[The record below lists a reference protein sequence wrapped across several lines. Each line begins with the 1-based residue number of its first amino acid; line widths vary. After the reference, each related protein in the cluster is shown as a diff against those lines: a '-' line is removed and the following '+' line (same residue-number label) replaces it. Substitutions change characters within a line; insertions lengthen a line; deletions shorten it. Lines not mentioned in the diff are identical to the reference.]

1 MAAAASAPVPEG
13 APQLLRAVFGATF
26 FVRFA
31 FGLTVSVFAAYLAG
45 HSTGLVGSQVGLVG
59 LVTAASPIGELSTVL
74 LSGLHADRYGRGPV
88 LLAGTGAALALFLA
102 LSFTRNP
109 PALGLGNLLFGV
121 ASGAI
126 LAASLAAI
134 GDASDRGQRGLEMG
148 RFDAVNLL
156 GWVLGFAVGF
166 ALLGSLPNAALPWVF
181 RLGAVLLA
189 GGFLFAYLELRAVR
203 EAPRLSSVSL
213 GLLREALLRREV
225 LLVTLPW
232 FTIYLLLG
240 AGFVYLGSA
249 ASGVGIPPTEL
260 AALIGGGGLLL
271 LLTQPSYG
279 RLADRYG
286 RLRLMIIGTIG
297 FVGVLTSVALIAAYG
312 PLDVLLATT
321 GVSALA
327 ALAYGPAALAQLT
340 DLSLRITR
348 GTTMA
353 LYSLVVSA
361 GMIVGLAG
369 SATLFATWGVRGIE
383 VFLGAVAVGL
393 TALTLGWVI
402 ESRRPSTAP
411 PIRTPVQ

>member
-1 MAAAASAPVPEG
+1 VATAPTPAVPEG
-13 APQLLRAVFGATF
+13 APLLLRAVFGATF

-74 LSGLHADRYGRGPV
+74 LSGMHADRYGRGPV
-88 LLAGTGAALALFLA
+88 LLAGTAAALILFLT
-102 LSFTRNP
+102 LSFTRSAP
-109 PALGLGNLLFGV
+109 LLGLGNLLFGV

-126 LAASLAAI
+126 LAASLAAV
-134 GDASDRGQRGLEMG
+134 GDASQRAERGYEMG

-166 ALLGSLPNAALPWVF
+166 ALLGTLPNSALPWVF
-181 RLGAVLLA
+181 RLGAILLG
-189 GGFLFAYLELRAVR
+189 GGFLLAWLELRGVK
-203 EAPRLSSVSL
+203 ESPRLSSVGLS
-213 GLLREALLRREV
+213 LLREALLRREV

-249 ASGVGIPPTEL
+249 ASGVGVPPTEL

-279 RLADRYG
+279 RLADKYG
-286 RLRLMIIGTIG
+286 RLRLMVVGTLG
-297 FVGVLTSVALIAAYG
+297 FIGVLASVGLIAQYG
-312 PLDVLLATT
+312 ARPELLATT
-321 GVSALA
+321 GVSAIA

-340 DLSLRITR
+340 DLSHRITR

-369 SATLFATWGVRGIE
+369 SALLFSSLGVRGIE
-383 VFLGAVAVGL
+383 LFLGAVGVTLA
-393 TALTLGWVI
+393 ALTSAWVI
-402 ESRRPSTAP
+402 DSRRVPAP
-411 PIRTPVQ
+411 PITTPVQ

>member
-1 MAAAASAPVPEG
+1 VAAAPPAPAPEG

-31 FGLTVSVFAAYLAG
+31 FGLTVSVFAAYLEG
-45 HSTGLVGSQVGLVG
+45 HSTGLVGSEVGLVG

-88 LLAGTGAALALFLA
+88 LLAGTGASLVMFLA
-102 LSFTRNP
+102 LSLTRS
-109 PALGLGNLLFGV
+109 PAWLGIGNLLFGV

-134 GDASDRGQRGLEMG
+134 GDASGRGERGFEMG

-166 ALLGSLPNAALPWVF
+166 ALLGTLPNAELPWVF
-181 RLGAVLLA
+181 RFGALLLA

-203 EAPRLSSVSL
+203 ETPRLSSVSL
-213 GLLREALLRREV
+213 GLIRQAILRREV

-249 ASGVGIPPTEL
+249 ASGVGVPPTEL

-279 RLADRYG
+279 RLADRFG
-286 RLRLMIIGTIG
+286 RLRLMVVGTAG
-297 FVGVLTSVALIAAYG
+297 FVGVLTSVALIAQYG
-312 PLDVLLATT
+312 ARPILLGAT

-369 SATLFATWGVRGIE
+369 SATLFSAWGIRG
-383 VFLGAVAVGL
+383 VDLFLGAVAVGL
-393 TALTLGWVI
+393 TALTLAWVL
-402 ESRRPSTAP
+402 ESRRSSAAP
-411 PIRTPVQ
+411 PLRTPVQ

>member
-1 MAAAASAPVPEG
+1 MAAPPTPAVPEG

-31 FGLTVSVFAAYLAG
+31 FGLTVSVFAAYLEG
-45 HSTGLVGSQVGLVG
+45 HSTGLVGGEVGLVG

-74 LSGLHADRYGRGPV
+74 LSGMHADRFGRGPV
-88 LLAGTGAALALFLA
+88 LLSGTVAALVLFLA
-102 LSFTRNP
+102 LSFTRVP
-109 PALGLGNLLFGV
+109 SWLGVGNLLFGV

-126 LAASLAAI
+126 LAASLAAV
-134 GDASDRGQRGLEMG
+134 GDASERTERGWEMG

-166 ALLGSLPNAALPWVF
+166 ALLGTLPNADLPWVF
-181 RLGAVLLA
+181 RFGAVLLA
-189 GGFLFAYLELRAVR
+189 AGFLFARYELRSVR
-203 EAPRLSSVSL
+203 EAPRLTSVSL
-213 GLLREALLRREV
+213 GLLKEAVLRREV
-225 LLVTLPW
+225 LFVTLPW

-249 ASGVGIPPTEL
+249 ASGVGVPPTEL
-260 AALIGGGGLLL
+260 AAIIGGGGLLL

-279 RLADRYG
+279 RLADRFG
-286 RLRLMIIGTIG
+286 RLRLMLVGTAG
-297 FVGVLTSVALIAAYG
+297 FLGVLTSVGLIAQYG
-312 PLDVLLATT
+312 AQPWLLGAA
-321 GVSALA
+321 GVSAVA

-340 DLSLRITR
+340 DLSHRITR

-369 SATLFATWGVRGIE
+369 SATLFSAWGVRGIDL
-383 VFLGAVAVGL
+383 FLGAVGVSLA
-393 TALTLGWVI
+393 ALTLGWVI
-402 ESRRPSTAP
+402 ESRRPAAP
-411 PIRTPVQ
+411 PLRTPVQ